1 MGKGGLWGEG
11 KEMLPRSL
19 VYLHV
24 MHGHL
29 FKGIDRRQT
38 QPNIRR
44 QRETRIPDATLAYL
58 AKP

>member
-11 KEMLPRSL
+11 KEMLPRSV

-29 FKGIDRRQT
+29 LNGIDRRQT
-38 QPNIRR
+38 EPNIRR
-44 QRETRIPDATLAYL
+44 QRETRIPDATLA
-58 AKP
+58 